1 MATESK
7 DVGCCEQEDENISR
21 RRGDSYLRTIEG
33 RTFVP
38 EDQSETSTK
47 RGEEK
52 VVVKR

>member
-1 MATESK
+1 MVVNEKT
-7 DVGCCEQEDENISR
+7 NM
-21 RRGDSYLRTIEG
+21 GDSSLETIEG

-52 VVVKR
+52 VVVER